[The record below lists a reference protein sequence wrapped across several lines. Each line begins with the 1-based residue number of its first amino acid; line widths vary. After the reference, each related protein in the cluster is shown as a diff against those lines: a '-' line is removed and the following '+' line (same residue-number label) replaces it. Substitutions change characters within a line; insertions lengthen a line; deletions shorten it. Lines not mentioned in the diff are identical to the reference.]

1 MKQTVLNNIH
11 LRLNAKMTEFQGW
24 QVPLQYTT
32 MSEEHFA
39 VRTAVGLF
47 DVSWLG
53 RIEVS
58 GGGAIGLLQRTFTR
72 NISRL
77 AEGSAIYGMFLNESG
92 CILDD
97 TLLMRL
103 PDFEAGNRY
112 ILCTNAKNAEKLL
125 SWLGRHAAGDAVVAD
140 RSNETS
146 QLALQGPRSEQ
157 IIESLS
163 SGHYKKLKQRHVR
176 NASISG
182 IDAVLSRTGYTGEHG
197 YEIIVSKDKAEQVWN
212 ALMEAGRDVGIQACG
227 LAARDILRL
236 EMGYVMYGVDI
247 DETKT
252 PIEAGLSRFVDFKKD
267 FIGKE
272 ALLKQKSKGAKQ
284 RLIGFV
290 LAEKAVPKSGS
301 SIFSENR
308 DIGVVTSAAYSPSV
322 YKGIGL
328 GYVLTRYAQAGQE
341 IEIEVKDR
349 EIAAKIV
356 DTPFY
361 KKKLA

>member
-1 MKQTVLNNIH
+1 MKQTTLNNIH
-11 LRLNAKMTEFQGW
+11 LRLNAKMTEFHGW
-24 QVPLQYTT
+24 QVPLQYTAV
-32 MSEEHFA
+32 SEEHFA
-39 VRTAVGLF
+39 VRTAAGLF

-58 GGGAIGLLQRTFTR
+58 GAGALGLLQRTFTR
-72 NISRL
+72 NIARL
-77 AEGSAIYGMFLNESG
+77 AEGSAIYGMFCNENG

-103 PDFEAGNRY
+103 FDHEAGNRY
-112 ILCTNAKNAEKLL
+112 LLCSNAMNTEKLL
-125 SWLGRHAAGDAVVAD
+125 SWLGQYAGRDTVVSD
-140 RSNETS
+140 RSGETS

-157 IIESLS
+157 IIERLS
-163 SGHYKKLKQRHVR
+163 AGHYKKLKQRHVM
-176 NASISG
+176 NASVAGVDI
-182 IDAVLSRTGYTGEHG
+182 VLSRTGYTGEHG
-197 YEIIVSKDKAEQVWN
+197 YEIIVYKDKAEQLWN
-212 ALMEAGRDVGIQACG
+212 ALIEAGRDVGIQACG
-227 LAARDILRL
+227 LAARDVLRL
-236 EMGYVMYGVDI
+236 EMGYVMYGADI
-247 DETKT
+247 DESRT

-272 ALLKQKSKGAKQ
+272 ALLKQKTEGAKQ
-284 RLIGFV
+284 RLVGFV
-290 LAEKAVPKSGS
+290 LAEKFIPKSGS

-308 DIGVVTSAAYSPSV
+308 EIGMVTSAAYSLSV

-361 KKKLA
+361 KKKSA